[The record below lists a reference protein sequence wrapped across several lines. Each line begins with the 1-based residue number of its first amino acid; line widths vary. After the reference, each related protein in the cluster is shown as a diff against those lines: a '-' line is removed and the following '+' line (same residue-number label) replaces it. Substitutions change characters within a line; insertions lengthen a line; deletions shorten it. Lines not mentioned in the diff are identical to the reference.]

1 MSAVKRLTPPQSRKV
16 NTLVKK
22 ECCNYIN
29 GKCLLLDDGDECV
42 CPQLISYS
50 LFCKWFRVAVL
61 PADKLLYAELM
72 NTEDKKRCIE
82 CGAFF
87 ASSSNSVKYCAECR
101 KRITRRQAAARMKK
115 MRSLLRD
122 RGAKALVQCSSDSRF
137 PIGQGLNTF
146 SLKNGVLLRN
156 TSRLH
161 PQKTGARQSLIGYC
175 APVFL
180 YVYRITLEFIIISS
194 ATALTRGISNS
205 NCFSSL

>member
-50 LFCKWFRVAVL
+50 LLCKWFRVAVL

-72 NTEDKKRCIE
+72 NTEDKKRCTE

-101 KRITRRQAAARMKK
+101 KRITSRQAAARMKK

-122 RGAKALVQCSSDSRF
+122 RGAKALV
-137 PIGQGLNTF
+137 
-146 SLKNGVLLRN
+146 
-156 TSRLH
+156 
-161 PQKTGARQSLIGYC
+161 
-175 APVFL
+175 
-180 YVYRITLEFIIISS
+180 
-194 ATALTRGISNS
+194 
-205 NCFSSL
+205 

>member
-1 MSAVKRLTPPQSRKV
+1 MSAGKRLTPPQSRKV
-16 NTLVKK
+16 NSLVKR
-22 ECCNYIN
+22 ECCNCIN
-29 GKCLLLDDGDECV
+29 GNYILLDDREECV

-50 LFCKWFRVAVL
+50 LLYKWFRMAVL
-61 PADKLLYAELM
+61 PADTLLYAELM
-72 NTEDKKRCIE
+72 NTEDKKRCTE

-87 ASSSNSVKYCAECR
+87 ASSSNIVKYCAECR

-161 PQKTGARQSLIGYC
+161 P
-175 APVFL
+175 
-180 YVYRITLEFIIISS
+180 
-194 ATALTRGISNS
+194 
-205 NCFSSL
+205 

>member
-87 ASSSNSVKYCAECR
+87 ASTSNSVKYCAECR

-115 MRSLLRD
+115 CVPCYAIGAQKPLCSAVLTAVFPSGKDLTPFPSKMAFYCVTLPDCTHRKPG
-122 RGAKALVQCSSDSRF
+122 RGS
-137 PIGQGLNTF
+137 
-146 SLKNGVLLRN
+146 
-156 TSRLH
+156 H
-161 PQKTGARQSLIGYC
+161 
-175 APVFL
+175 
-180 YVYRITLEFIIISS
+180 
-194 ATALTRGISNS
+194 
-205 NCFSSL
+205 